1 MEPDVLARLDLRAM
15 AYAFVIPALLWVV
28 MVVFATA
35 DGYPGVIC
43 ATPVAW
49 FFAGL
54 AAHRCLAATHS
65 TGKRT
70 RLAEAGLTSV
80 LLGVFQGLVASG
92 VGFWGSGVQPDERPG
107 IVLAGLVLALVG
119 AGGAGAFG
127 LAIAALAERRRE

>member
-1 MEPDVLARLDLRAM
+1 MLTRLDYRAM
-15 AYAFVIPALLWVV
+15 AYAFWLPALLWVV
-28 MVVFATA
+28 MVAFATA

-54 AAHRCLAATHS
+54 AAHRCLAATH
-65 TGKRT
+65 TTDRGR
-70 RLAEAGLTSV
+70 RLAEAGVTGA
-80 LLGVFQGLVASG
+80 LLGVFQGLVASCVG
-92 VGFWGSGVQPDERPG
+92 VAGVGVQPDDRPG

-127 LAIAALAERRRE
+127 LAIAALAERGRA